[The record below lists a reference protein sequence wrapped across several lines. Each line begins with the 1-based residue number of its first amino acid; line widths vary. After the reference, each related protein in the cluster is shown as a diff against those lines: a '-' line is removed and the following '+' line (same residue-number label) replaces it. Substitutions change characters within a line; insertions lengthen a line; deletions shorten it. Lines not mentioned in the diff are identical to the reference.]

1 MEQKPQASTKQR
13 GFIRIM
19 TLSYC
24 EWSELLH
31 VYCSFQSDWCWV
43 IGELCVVAPCWTSFA
58 TSMQMAA
65 AWGWRSRV
73 APTCMAMIPNP
84 AFRSDLQ
91 PKPKREKVQNCH
103 VSAVTESLHP
113 CNAFVCWS
121 SCFNSSSSLDDD
133 FRDELTA
140 EVLPDSSTI
149 EVTLVTPHSL
159 QPFLTHLLICFEND
173 KSVLAQPLWVCKQVT
188 HGQPI
193 HC

>member
-1 MEQKPQASTKQR
+1 MEQKPQAWTKQR

-24 EWSELLH
+24 EWSDLLH
-31 VYCSFQSDWCWV
+31 FYCSFQSDWCWV
-43 IGELCVVAPCWTSFA
+43 MGELCVVAPCWTSFT

-91 PKPKREKVQNCH
+91 PKPKREKVENCH
-103 VSAVTESLHP
+103 VSMYRLLPNHSTPAMRL
-113 CNAFVCWS
+113 FV
-121 SCFNSSSSLDDD
+121 
-133 FRDELTA
+133 

-159 QPFLTHLLICFEND
+159 KPFLTH
-173 KSVLAQPLWVCKQVT
+173 
-188 HGQPI
+188 
-193 HC
+193 